1 MPVAAGAGDCIYGN
15 MAAQIWPEFSTP
27 ASYCKGVIGN
37 PEVDLEEDLEEWT
50 GTSLVQLPL
59 GG

>member
-37 PEVDLEEDLEEWT
+37 PEVDLEAWLQEFVHEP
-50 GTSLVQLPL
+50 GT
-59 GG
+59 